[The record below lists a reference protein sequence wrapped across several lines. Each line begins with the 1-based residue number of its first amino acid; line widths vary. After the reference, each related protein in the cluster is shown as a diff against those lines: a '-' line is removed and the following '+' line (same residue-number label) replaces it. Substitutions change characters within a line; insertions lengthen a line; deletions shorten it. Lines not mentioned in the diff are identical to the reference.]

1 MLTYLLYN
9 ALRYVEVICFMGAK
23 QLAKRFMTKD
33 GMPVWVRI
41 LRQKDIP
48 HLVDLF
54 EHMGPVSRYRRF
66 HRSADNVP
74 AAQVWAEA
82 RRIATAVPDEQ
93 LGLIAFSTVPGEEGE
108 AAVGVA
114 RIVWMSDSVAEVAMS
129 VRDDRQGQGI
139 GKRLLTM
146 VLELAQIAGAESV
159 IGLIQNDNEPIWY
172 LFDQLPYP
180 IKRTIEGTESEI
192 VIDLTR
198 EKVRVGMETAV

>member
-1 MLTYLLYN
+1 
-9 ALRYVEVICFMGAK
+9 MGAK
-23 QLAKRFMTKD
+23 QLAKRFLTKD
-33 GMPVWVRI
+33 GLPVWVRL
-41 LRQKDIP
+41 LRQKDAP

-66 HRSADNVP
+66 HQPTDNVP
-74 AAQVWAEA
+74 ASQVWEEA

-93 LGLIAFSTVPGEEGE
+93 LGLIAFSTVPGEGE
-108 AAVGVA
+108 VAVGAA
-114 RIVWMSDSVAEVAMS
+114 RVVWLSDSVAEVAMS

-139 GKRLLTM
+139 GKRLLAM

-159 IGLIQNDNEPIWY
+159 VGLIQNDNDPIWY

-192 VIDLTR
+192 EIDLTR
-198 EKVRVGMETAV
+198 LKENVGMETAV

>member
-1 MLTYLLYN
+1 
-9 ALRYVEVICFMGAK
+9 MGAK
-23 QLAKRFMTKD
+23 QLAKRFLTKD
-33 GMPVWVRI
+33 GTSVWVRI
-41 LRQKDIP
+41 LRQKDAP

-66 HRSADNVP
+66 HRSTDNVP
-74 AAQVWAEA
+74 ASQVWAEA

-93 LGLIAFSTVPGEEGE
+93 LGLSAFSTGPGEADEV
-108 AAVGVA
+108 AVGVA
-114 RIVWMSDSVAEVAMS
+114 RIVWMTDSVAEVAMS

-139 GKRLLTM
+139 GKRLLAM

-159 IGLIQNDNEPIWY
+159 VGLIQNDNEPIWY

-192 VIDLTR
+192 EIDLTR
-198 EKVRVGMETAV
+198 LKENVGMETAV

>member
-1 MLTYLLYN
+1 
-9 ALRYVEVICFMGAK
+9 MGAK
-23 QLAKRFMTKD
+23 QLDKRFLAKD
-33 GMPVWVRI
+33 GQSVWVRL
-41 LRQKDIP
+41 LRQKDAP

-66 HRSADNVP
+66 HQPADNVP
-74 AAQVWAEA
+74 PAQVWAEA

-93 LGLIAFSTVPGEEGE
+93 LGLIAFSAVPGEGE
-108 AAVGVA
+108 VAVGVA

-159 IGLIQNDNEPIWY
+159 VGLIQNDNDPIWY

-198 EKVRVGMETAV
+198 LKEEVGMETAV